1 MSAVIRKAEL
11 KDCGACVGIYNY
23 YIENTTVTFEETP
36 LTVEEFEA
44 RFLRITEKYPFF
56 VAEEDGKTVGYA
68 YLDTFNPRSAYKKT
82 TDLSI
87 YIDKNVVSK
96 GLGSLLLN
104 KIEKEAEAHGFEN
117 IISLV
122 TEENTASVIFHE
134 KHGFKH
140 AGRLEK
146 VGVKFGKELDVLFL
160 QKRLE
165 RTT

>member
-1 MSAVIRKAEL
+1 MSTTIRKAEL

-68 YLDTFNPRSAYKKT
+68 YLDTFNPRSAYRKT

>member
-11 KDCGACVGIYNY
+11 KDCGACVEIYNY

-56 VAEEDGKTVGYA
+56 VAEEHGKTVGYA
-68 YLDTFNPRSAYKKT
+68 YLDTFNPRSAYRKT

-87 YIDKNVVSK
+87 YLDKNTVSR
-96 GLGSLLLN
+96 GLGSLLLD
-104 KIEKEAEAHGFEN
+104 KIEKEAAARGFEN

-122 TEENTASVIFHE
+122 TEENATSVLFHK
-134 KHGFKH
+134 KHGFTH
-140 AGRLEK
+140 SGRLEK

-160 QKRLE
+160 QKLLKG
-165 RTT
+165 TL

>member
-1 MSAVIRKAEL
+1 MSTTIRKAEL

-56 VAEEDGKTVGYA
+56 VEEEDGKTVGYA
-68 YLDTFNPRSAYKKT
+68 YLDTFNPRSAYRKT

-122 TEENTASVIFHE
+122 TEENTASVLFHE

-160 QKRLE
+160 QKRLNGVL
-165 RTT
+165 

>member
-11 KDCGACVGIYNY
+11 KDCGACVEIYNY

-56 VAEEDGKTVGYA
+56 VAEEDGKTVDYA
-68 YLDTFNPRSAYKKT
+68 YLDTFNPRSAYRKT

-87 YIDKNVVSK
+87 YPDKNTVSR
-96 GLGSLLLN
+96 GLGSLLLD
-104 KIEKEAEAHGFEN
+104 KIEKEAEARGFDN
-117 IISLV
+117 IISSV
-122 TEENTASVIFHE
+122 TEENSASVLFHE
-134 KHGFKH
+134 KHGFTH

-160 QKRLE
+160 QKLLKG
-165 RTT
+165 TL